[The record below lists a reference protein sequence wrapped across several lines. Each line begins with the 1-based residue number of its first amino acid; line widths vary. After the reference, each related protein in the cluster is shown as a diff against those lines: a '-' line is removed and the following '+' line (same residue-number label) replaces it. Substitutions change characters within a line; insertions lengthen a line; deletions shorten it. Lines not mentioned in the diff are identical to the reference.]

1 LTDPAPQS
9 EAILTALERLLA
21 WPEIARSPQLGRF
34 LAYIVQ
40 RTLDGNEQAIKAYSI
55 AVDVFGRAADFDPQA
70 DPIVRVQARRLRA
83 LLDDYYRGPG
93 IGEVMQIHLPV
104 GRYIPEFTAAPD
116 PGEPVVEAAARE
128 TPERQ
133 DEGAR
138 YGDSWFVLGAIV
150 LGLAVV
156 AVYALS
162 VWWRGAPGA
171 AGAVQRPTVTV
182 VEFQDLATSDIS
194 PAQVAGLAIE
204 LVTDLEQFGN
214 IDARYSAGGEA
225 GGEGDD
231 QATSD
236 YVLTGIARPEG
247 DVVQYSA
254 ILTEAQTRSVV
265 WDHTL
270 AVAVEDAMVAD
281 VLDTVSRSLSLVLG
295 SPRGPLHVAARQ
307 HLAATAPDTAEIN
320 PYLCRVLFDL
330 YRESGGAAEAE
341 RASACFHALPEPD
354 QGSAVAVAAV
364 AALLAE
370 QPQTGEGAA
379 SAIDRHRGAAAELE
393 RAIGL
398 DPLSGFVWEQQ
409 ARLHEAVGELAQARG
424 DYSSS
429 LQLNPASVDALA
441 AYARLLA
448 LGGNLAEAEAMARD
462 AVDGSP
468 NPPPWYHGVPA
479 LLALRDGDFARAT
492 ADAELYAQADP
503 ELGPILAIMA
513 AQGSGDSAV
522 VSRYLPQ
529 VLDVAAFRAQGI
541 LPRLRERITDS
552 QLMDSIRRA
561 LVVAGVPP
569 AALIRAF

>member
-1 LTDPAPQS
+1 MTDPTPQS

-55 AVDVFGRAADFDPQA
+55 AVDVFGRPPDFDPQA

-93 IGEVMQIHLPV
+93 AGDVMQIHLPV
-104 GRYIPEFTAAPD
+104 GRYIPEFTAVPD
-116 PGEPVVEAAARE
+116 PGGPVAEPSEPVVQERESGGSRKSAWWLALAAA
-128 TPERQ
+128 
-133 DEGAR
+133 
-138 YGDSWFVLGAIV
+138 VLGGAM
-150 LGLAVV
+150 A
-156 AVYALS
+156 AYALG
-162 VWWRGAPGA
+162 VWWRDA
-171 AGAVQRPTVTV
+171 ARVTGILQRPTVTV
-182 VEFQDLATSDIS
+182 VEFQDLATSDVS

-214 IDARYSAGGEA
+214 IDASYSAGGES
-225 GGEGDD
+225 GGEGDG
-231 QATSD
+231 QPTSD
-236 YVLTGIARPEG
+236 YMLTGIARPEG

-254 ILTEAQTRSVV
+254 ILTEGRTRSVV
-265 WDHTL
+265 WNHTL
-270 AVAVEDAMVAD
+270 AMAMEEAAKPG
-281 VLDTVSRSLSLVLG
+281 VLDAVSQSLGLVLG

-307 HLAATAPDTAEIN
+307 YVASAAPDAIEVS

-330 YRESGGAAEAE
+330 YRESGGASEAE
-341 RASACFHALPEPD
+341 RASACFRALPETD
-354 QGSAVAVAAV
+354 RGSAVAVAA
-364 AALLAE
+364 AAILLAE
-370 QPQTGEGAA
+370 QPGMAEAA
-379 SAIDRHRGAAAELE
+379 GSTIDRYRLAAAELA
-393 RAIGL
+393 RAIAL

-409 ARLHEAVGELAQARG
+409 ARLHEAVGELAQARA

-468 NPPPWYHGVPA
+468 NPPAWYQGVPA

-522 VSRYLPQ
+522 ISRYLPQ
-529 VLDVAAFRAQGI
+529 VLDVATFRSQGV
-541 LPRLRERITDS
+541 LTQLRRRIGDGVLLD
-552 QLMDSIRRA
+552 QIRDA
-561 LVVAGVPP
+561 LVRAGVPP
-569 AALIRAF
+569 LALIRAF